1 MELATIQ
8 NGFYVQ
14 GDLKFAVDA
23 ADAHKTFD
31 AVAALSQP
39 DKIKLAKLNSIQAE
53 PYNKQLLTGILKSV
67 VQNAWFA
74 NKLGSVPTEVLTAHA
89 ARLQRY
95 QAEIAVPTSAV
106 DFLSKKTRAASK
118 TRPSL
123 MYVIDEAKYEA
134 AYNSDYNAWRGQRY
148 LVIKSMIGL
157 TNQPHEAGKGFTV
170 RDIFENAKETRE
182 TGAPTRNAVGQ
193 IVNALIAAGIVTLL
207 NPQDVRVKAEPK
219 PKTTPAAPKAPPVVA
234 KKKH

>member
-14 GDLKFAVDA
+14 GDVKFAVDA

-31 AVAALSQP
+31 AVAALTQP
-39 DKIKLAKLNSIQAE
+39 DKIKLAKLNGIQTE

-74 NKLGSVPTEVLTAHA
+74 NKLGTVPTEVLTAHA

-95 QAEIAVPTSAV
+95 ASEVNIPTSAV

-123 MYVIDEAKYEA
+123 MFTIDNLKFDA
-134 AYNSDYNAWRGQRY
+134 DYTNWRGQRY
-148 LVIKSMIGL
+148 LVGNQMIALGA
-157 TNQPHEAGKGFTV
+157 TTGGKGVTV
-170 RDIFENAKETRE
+170 REIFDNVKETRE
-182 TGAPTRNAVGQ
+182 TPQPTRNAVGQ

-207 NPQDVRVKAEPK
+207 NPQDVRVKAAPK
-219 PKTTPAAPKAPPVVA
+219 PKTTPAPAKAAPAPVA

>member
-23 ADAHKTFD
+23 TDAHKTFD

-39 DKIKLAKLNSIQAE
+39 DKIKLAKLNGIQAE

-118 TRPSL
+118 TKPSL
-123 MYVIDEAKYEA
+123 MYAIDEAKYEA
-134 AYNSDYNAWRGQRY
+134 AYNVDHNAWRGQRY
-148 LVIKSMIGL
+148 LTIKSMIDL
-157 TNQPHEAGKGFTV
+157 KAFGKEGKSV

-219 PKTTPAAPKAPPVVA
+219 PKTTPAPAKAAPAPVA